1 MRKVWHVAHMEKGKG
16 VYRVLVGKTEGKRPL
31 ATHRNR
37 WEDNINMVLREVE
50 RYMDSIHVAQK
61 RDRWRDLVNAA
72 MKLQVP

>member
-1 MRKVWHVAHMEKGKG
+1 
-16 VYRVLVGKTEGKRPL
+16 
-31 ATHRNR
+31 
-37 WEDNINMVLREVE
+37 MVLREVE